1 MIGVALLLLVDN
13 NPVAVPFQPCHDPE
27 FESKHV
33 TAAALPWQ
41 SRRSWQ
47 RKVHFPGFLA
57 LPEIFQ
63 ASGHLIPGPRIP
75 FPAKGELNIEEK
87 QKVMAET
94 SNLTSGARCIRD
106 MRNMLDLE
114 LQNALFTRI

>member
-1 MIGVALLLLVDN
+1 MLVHIYE
-13 NPVAVPFQPCHDPE
+13 VMA
-27 FESKHV
+27 KH
-33 TAAALPWQ
+33 
-41 SRRSWQ
+41 RSWQ
-47 RKVHFPGFLA
+47 RKVHFSGFLA

-114 LQNALFTRI
+114 LQNALFTRIETFLHI